1 MGYYYT
7 KRWEGQHTKKKE
19 KRGEEAQLCADFF
32 FLLLLRR
39 GYIPVMSAASGYVSS
54 HKLALYLLGKSIS
67 LCDVD
72 M

>member
-19 KRGEEAQLCADFF
+19 KRGEEAQLCADF